1 MSAAARRK
9 LSRLLKEGWAEGK
22 MKPRAKAKPAKAS
35 TGGLVTFSLASVL
48 RQCYLVQPRAGSR
61 KSCISQQACRDLD
74 ANLAEAHAVMGWIK
88 TLLRLGLGGSGCLL
102 PAGTGRGAGKRHRCP
117 GRCRAGCS
125 PGPLCEIVSLRSQ
138 GFSWRNIAEQVKLPS
153 GLCFVLETRDAIKV
167 SVA

>member
-9 LSRLLKEGWAEGK
+9 LSRPLKQGWAEGK

-74 ANLAEAHAVMGWIK
+74 ANLAEAHALMGWIK
-88 TLLRLGLGGSGCLL
+88 TYYDWDW
-102 PAGTGRGAGKRHRCP
+102 AGADASYQRALALEPGNGTVVRGAAGLAAAL
-117 GRCRAGCS
+117 GRS
-125 PGPLCEIVSLRSQ
+125 
-138 GFSWRNIAEQVKLPS
+138 VKS
-153 GLCFVLETRDAIKV
+153 
-167 SVA
+167 